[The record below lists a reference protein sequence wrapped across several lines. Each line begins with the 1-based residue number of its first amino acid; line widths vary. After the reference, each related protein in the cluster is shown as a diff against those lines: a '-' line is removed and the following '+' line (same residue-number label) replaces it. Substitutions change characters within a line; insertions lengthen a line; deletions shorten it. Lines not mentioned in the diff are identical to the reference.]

1 MFISSLTSDDTE
13 QKAYEVGADIFMT
26 KPFTVSQLETRIR
39 QLLSV
44 RATIKDNIRKE
55 LIMNP
60 NEVLITSDDDKFLAN
75 VINVIEEN
83 MTDVD
88 FNIDKL
94 ATELNISRSTLYR
107 RMMEITE
114 LSPGDWIK
122 SRRMQRAAE
131 LLEKTEYTVTEI
143 CDKVGYADQRY
154 FGLCFKKEYGIT
166 PKKYS
171 ILKKRT

>member
-1 MFISSLTSDDTE
+1 
-13 QKAYEVGADIFMT
+13 
-26 KPFTVSQLETRIR
+26 
-39 QLLSV
+39 
-44 RATIKDNIRKE
+44 
-55 LIMNP
+55 MNP

-122 SRRMQRAAE
+122 
-131 LLEKTEYTVTEI
+131 
-143 CDKVGYADQRY
+143 
-154 FGLCFKKEYGIT
+154 
-166 PKKYS
+166 
-171 ILKKRT
+171 